1 MQLPELVEIHAFQV
15 EIAHRAYSLSVVVGF
30 PARYGGARGCPIEV
44 NSSARSVSGDSEKD
58 WLILNRRI
66 YQIKLMA
73 RANNFDAQ
81 RNSPEPTLSMRRK
94 SNNWDNGDDSVDR
107 SLVKLD
113 CKFVFCN
120 PCLGCLVAPS
130 VVQCWYPEW
139 SGRASEPDL
148 IHGEFVRSGCSG

>member
-1 MQLPELVEIHAFQV
+1 SSWKFMRSRSKLPIALTRYPWWSDFPLVTVGHGVARLRSTHLRGQFQG
-15 EIAHRAYSLSVVVGF
+15 I
-30 PARYGGARGCPIEV
+30 
-44 NSSARSVSGDSEKD
+44 SEKD

-73 RANNFDAQ
+73 RVNYFDAQ

-130 VVQCWYPEW
+130 VV
-139 SGRASEPDL
+139 
-148 IHGEFVRSGCSG
+148 